1 MIQVRSCIEIYMYG
15 SSREVI
21 LVAGTLNTLGNCDE
35 CSRHSD
41 GKTIHVTLL
50 FHQNFSFG
58 IVYKHSHED
67 AIDSLLSYI
76 KAQKQNTSSFLKFTD
91 LVR

>member
-21 LVAGTLNTLGNCDE
+21 LIAGTLNTLGNCDE

-41 GKTIHVTLL
+41 GKTIQVTLL
-50 FHQNFSFG
+50 FPQKFFFG
-58 IVYKHSHED
+58 I
-67 AIDSLLSYI
+67 AF
-76 KAQKQNTSSFLKFTD
+76 A
-91 LVR
+91 